1 MEHLKLNAKTRETG
15 SKGKLAAIRRAGGVP
30 GVVYGP
36 KSEPTLVEV
45 KATDLRTLLPKR
57 NHVIEMN
64 LECKVQNVMVKQVER
79 DPIRRDALHIDFLRV
94 DEIHPVI
101 VTIPVITH
109 GIPVGVKV
117 QGGVFS
123 VSKKI
128 VKLKAKVQDIPE
140 NFTIDVSNL
149 EQGKTFYVR
158 DLKFEKGTFVTPGRT
173 ALFGVGSG
181 RKEDEAAAAATA
193 AAAAA
198 KPAAAPAAAAEGKD
212 KEKAPRPAPR
222 RSKPRPCRSWWAWE
236 IRAPNTTTRGTTSD
250 SPSRIRRPARREWP
264 ERKTGK
270 SGDRPCSARPTS
282 ALSPC

>member
-1 MEHLKLNAKTRETG
+1 MEHLKLNAKKREPG
-15 SKGKLAAIRRAGGVP
+15 SKGKLAAMRREGGVP
-30 GVVYGP
+30 GIVYGP
-36 KSEPTLVEV
+36 KSEPTLIEV
-45 KATDLRTLLPKR
+45 KATDMRVLLTQR

-64 LECKVQNVMVKQVER
+64 LEGQVQNVMIKQVER

-123 VSKKI
+123 VAKKS

-140 NFTIDVSNL
+140 TFTIDVSDL
-149 EQGKTFYVR
+149 ETGKTFYVR
-158 DLKFEKGTFVTPGRT
+158 DLKFEKGVFVTPGRT
-173 ALFGVGSG
+173 ALFGVGTG

-198 KPAAAPAAAAEGKD
+198 KPAAAAATPAAADGKD
-212 KEKAPRPAPR
+212 KAPAAGGKAGGKP
-222 RSKPRPCRSWWAWE
+222 SK
-236 IRAPNTTTRGTTSD
+236 
-250 SPSRIRRPARREWP
+250 
-264 ERKTGK
+264 
-270 SGDRPCSARPTS
+270 
-282 ALSPC
+282 